1 MVDVGETTSRGGLR
15 RQHAGTTKQAEINI
29 YIKKGYFFEGF
40 EQFGPL
46 LFDILSGLLLQ
57 LPQQCCD

>member
-1 MVDVGETTSRGGLR
+1 MLVTM
-15 RQHAGTTKQAEINI
+15 KQAEINV
-29 YIKKGYFFEGF
+29 KKGYFFEGV

-46 LFDILSGLLLQ
+46 LLGALSGLLLQ